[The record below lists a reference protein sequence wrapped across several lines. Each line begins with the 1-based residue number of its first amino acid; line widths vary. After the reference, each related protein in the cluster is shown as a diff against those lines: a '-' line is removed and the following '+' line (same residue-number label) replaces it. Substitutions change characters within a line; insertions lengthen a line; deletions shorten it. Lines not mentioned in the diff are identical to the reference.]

1 MPYLP
6 DAVTRKDK
14 YYHYLSTGTGVIPEP
29 VTREEQYLYYLC
41 KNRGEGTEIAPEQ
54 IQQAV
59 DNYLDENPV
68 SSGKLSVENH
78 ILKLVPGG
86 GTDENN

>member
-6 DAVTRKDK
+6 DAVTRKEK
-14 YYHYLSTGTGVIPEP
+14 YYQFLTTGTGVIPEP

-41 KNRGEGTEIAPEQ
+41 KNGTAGSGITPEQ

-59 DNYLDENPV
+59 NNYLDENPV
-68 SSGKLSVENH
+68 TAGELSVQEH
-78 ILKLVPGG
+78 VLRIVPGG
-86 GTDENN
+86 ATDENT

>member
-6 DAVTRKDK
+6 DAETRKEK
-14 YYHYLSTGTGVIPEP
+14 YYSYLATGEGYIPEP
-29 VTREEQYLYYLC
+29 ITREEQYLYYLC
-41 KNRGEGTEIAPEQ
+41 MNGGTGGGVTPEQ

-86 GTDENN
+86 GTDENT

>member
-6 DAVTRKDK
+6 DAVTRKEK
-14 YYHYLSTGTGVIPEP
+14 YYHYAVTGTGVIPDP

-41 KNRGEGTEIAPEQ
+41 KNRGSGGDVTPEQ

-59 DNYLDENPV
+59 DNYLNENPV
-68 SSGKLSVENH
+68 TSGKLSVEDH

-86 GTDENN
+86 GTDEDT

>member
-1 MPYLP
+1 MIP
-6 DAVTRKDK
+6 D
-14 YYHYLSTGTGVIPEP
+14 P

-41 KNRGEGTEIAPEQ
+41 KNRGEGTEITPEQ

-86 GTDENN
+86 GSDENT